1 MSKLK
6 TPIIYNSKFSMSSFI
21 TKQKLNYFLFFLIL
35 TSFLLNFNPLQAQNY
50 TNKIKVVLDA
60 GHGGKD
66 SGTMGNKLKEKD
78 IVLDVTL
85 KVGALLENR
94 KDVNVVYTRKTDEF
108 IGLKERADIANK
120 GKADLFVS
128 IHCNGV
134 GSPSPRGFET
144 FVFGIAR
151 TKDNLETARRENQSI
166 YYEDDYEITYSNYNP
181 NSPESILT
189 YTLIQEEY
197 LDQSFLLSNYIQTNV
212 IGNLK
217 QKDRGVKQDNFLV
230 LRETYMPSIL
240 IELGFLTNQIDSNYL
255 KAEKGKNEMA
265 QQIVNAIVEFKENIN
280 IVDLNQEVANIKK
293 EQEDKIEDEGIDD
306 GIIFKVQIAAGTNK
320 LELKPYNFRGLDLL
334 SREFDGKFYRYFYT
348 STHDYLKAEEHLE
361 LAKEKGFTSAFIVA
375 FDTQLD
381 KKISVR
387 KAVKA
392 KLN

>member
-1 MSKLK
+1 
-6 TPIIYNSKFSMSSFI
+6 
-21 TKQKLNYFLFFLIL
+21 
-35 TSFLLNFNPLQAQNY
+35 
-50 TNKIKVVLDA
+50 
-60 GHGGKD
+60 
-66 SGTMGNKLKEKD
+66 
-78 IVLDVTL
+78 
-85 KVGALLENR
+85 
-94 KDVNVVYTRKTDEF
+94 
-108 IGLKERADIANK
+108 
-120 GKADLFVS
+120 LFVS

-348 STHDYLKAEEHLE
+348 STHDYLKAEEHLK